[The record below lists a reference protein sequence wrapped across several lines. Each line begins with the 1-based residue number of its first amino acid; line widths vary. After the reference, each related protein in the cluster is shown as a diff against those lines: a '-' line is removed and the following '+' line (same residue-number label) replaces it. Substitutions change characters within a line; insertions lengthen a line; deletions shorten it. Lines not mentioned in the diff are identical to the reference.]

1 MDSKEQK
8 KADAK
13 KSLLDNYIKQDVC
26 LLIVIKSVSA
36 SGILRRMR
44 VYVDGGQFDITELI
58 ADLCG
63 LSLNSAGLLVKGCGM
78 DMAYWLADRIT
89 AELYRPKLPK
99 WLDGRARLDYKV
111 L

>member
-1 MDSKEQK
+1 MS
-8 KADAK
+8 
-13 KSLLDNYIKQDVC
+13 
-26 LLIVIKSVSA
+26 
-36 SGILRRMR
+36 RRMR

-78 DMAYWLADRIT
+78 DMAYWLADHIT
-89 AELYRPKLPK
+89 YLLWPDKDKRPK
-99 WLDGRARLDYKV
+99 WLKGNGGGCLEWKT